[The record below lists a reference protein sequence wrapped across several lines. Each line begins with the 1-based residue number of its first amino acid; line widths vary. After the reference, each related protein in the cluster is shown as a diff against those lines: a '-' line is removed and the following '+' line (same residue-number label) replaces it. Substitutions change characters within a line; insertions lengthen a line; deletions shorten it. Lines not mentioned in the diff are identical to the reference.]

1 MSELT
6 SLLTSIFP
14 AESPNRIPNNPKTHA
29 NLPKYLNYFV
39 FFEGHIPCYTPFN
52 SFKKDRQGTMEN
64 TTLEIPAEL
73 LQAAKITPE
82 EAKKELAIRLYQSH
96 KLNDIQA
103 GELAGD
109 PKVIESLA
117 WSNAETG
124 HFDLDDFL
132 SWASHDLKTPLNSV
146 IGFSKVILKGI
157 DGPVNESQETDL
169 NTVFVAGQ
177 RMLALISYLVE
188 IARLNN
194 GHTQLSREDAN
205 VEELITETTNRW
217 KTQNPTKP
225 LSIETN
231 FSNPIF
237 NLDKAQMRL
246 VISHMLSFASVR
258 VTEGTVSLSASDS
271 DETLKIRVQS
281 NGKKPLDKSEMD
293 TAMLSFII
301 ASLVKLHGGQVDDPQ
316 ETDDG
321 LLLMFSLPR

>member
-1 MSELT
+1 
-6 SLLTSIFP
+6 
-14 AESPNRIPNNPKTHA
+14 
-29 NLPKYLNYFV
+29 
-39 FFEGHIPCYTPFN
+39 
-52 SFKKDRQGTMEN
+52 MEN
-64 TTLEIPAEL
+64 TTLDIPTEL

-96 KLNDIQA
+96 KLNDKQA

-146 IGFSKVILKGI
+146 IGFTKVVLKGI
-157 DGPVNESQETDL
+157 DGPVNEIQETDL
-169 NTVFVAGQ
+169 STAFTAGQ

-194 GHTQLSREDAN
+194 GHTKLSCDESSIVD
-205 VEELITETTNRW
+205 LITETTNRW
-217 KTQNPTKP
+217 KSQNTTKP

-231 FSNPIF
+231 FSDPIF
-237 NLDKAQMRL
+237 NFDKAQMRQI
-246 VISHMLSFASVR
+246 ISHMLSFASVR
-258 VTEGTVSLSASDS
+258 VTEGTVALSANDS
-271 DETLKIRVQS
+271 DGVLRVRVQS
-281 NGKKPLDKSEMD
+281 NGKKPIDKSEMD
-293 TAMLSFII
+293 SAMLGFII
-301 ASLVKLHGGQVDDPQ
+301 TSLVKLHGGQMDDPL

-321 LLLMFSLPR
+321 LLLKFSLPR